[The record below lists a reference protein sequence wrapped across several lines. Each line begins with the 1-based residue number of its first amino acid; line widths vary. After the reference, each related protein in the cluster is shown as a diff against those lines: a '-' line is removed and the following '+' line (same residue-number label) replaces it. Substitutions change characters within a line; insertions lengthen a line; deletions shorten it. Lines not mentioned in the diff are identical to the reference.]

1 MLLMPGRSRLA
12 ERLLAEAGLAGDV
25 ALRDWPLEW
34 VALDEDLL
42 SLEMPAAFKVCEGG
56 QALLEEVT
64 PRLP

>member
-34 VALDEDLL
+34 VALEEDLL
-42 SLEMPAAFKVCEGG
+42 SLEMPAAFKVRGC
-56 QALLEEVT
+56 
-64 PRLP
+64 